1 MNVSQ
6 AVAERIRQILAEK
19 KMTQYRLEMNFGLS
33 KWTLVSLMYA
43 RYKGVNLTTL
53 IVVIRTLGVSVE
65 EFFAS
70 PLFDEENLDMD

>member
-1 MNVSQ
+1 MKVSQ

-19 KMTQYRLEMNFGLS
+19 KMTQYRLEMNSGLS
-33 KWTLVSLMYA
+33 KGTLVSLMYA

-53 IVVIRTLGVSVE
+53 IVVIRTLGISVE

-70 PLFDEENLDMD
+70 PLFKEENLVLD

>member
-1 MNVSQ
+1 MKVSQ

-19 KMTQYRLEMNFGLS
+19 KMTQYRLEINSGLP
-33 KWTLVSLMYA
+33 KGTFLSLMYA

-53 IVVIRTLGVSVE
+53 IVVIRTLGLSVE

-70 PLFDEENLDMD
+70 PLFDEENLELD